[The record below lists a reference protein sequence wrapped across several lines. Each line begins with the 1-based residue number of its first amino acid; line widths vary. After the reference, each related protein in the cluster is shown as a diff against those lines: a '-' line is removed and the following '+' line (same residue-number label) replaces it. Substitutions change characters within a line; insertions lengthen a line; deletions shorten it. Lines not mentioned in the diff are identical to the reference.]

1 MKTFNQYIIEKI
13 KLSDDRFKK
22 IDIIPASLNKKDVE
36 VIAKYYNLAKKIA
49 KEENFGWDNKSCF
62 PSKDFT
68 HIIDLLKKEM
78 PKEYQTPEM
87 IWGYIVN
94 ALGWVSYLD
103 DEDDERYDDG
113 YLSQES
119 AETDPIFEFVYR
131 AIEEITLK

>member
-1 MKTFNQYIIEKI
+1 MKTINNYITEKI
-13 KLSDDRFKK
+13 KLSDDRFNK
-22 IDIIPASLNKKDVE
+22 IDIIPAVLNKSDIQ
-36 VIAKYYNLAKKIA
+36 VIEKYYNLVKKIA
-49 KEENFGWDNKSCF
+49 KEENFEWDDRSCF

-78 PKEYQTPEM
+78 PKKYQTPEM

-94 ALGWVSYLD
+94 TLGWISYLD
-103 DEDDERYDDG
+103 DEDDERYYDG

-131 AIEEITLK
+131 AIEEITD